1 MFGEENEE
9 KSESDVTE
17 SEEEE
22 EEEPPVKVSQGNYNS
37 EQGNKQ

>member
-17 SEEEE
+17 SEEEG

-37 EQGNKQ
+37 GQGNKQ